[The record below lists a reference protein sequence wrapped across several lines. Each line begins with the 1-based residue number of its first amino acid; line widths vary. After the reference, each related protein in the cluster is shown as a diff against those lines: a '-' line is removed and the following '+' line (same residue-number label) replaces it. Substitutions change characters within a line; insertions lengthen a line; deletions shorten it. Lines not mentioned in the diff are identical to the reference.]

1 MRVKEVLIENNNK
14 RYILLNQ
21 EGFPVMPAMKEIM
34 NWIKVNYQGKE
45 VARWKM
51 KTTELFK
58 TYLEI

>member
-1 MRVKEVLIENNNK
+1 M
-14 RYILLNQ
+14 NQ
-21 EGFPVMPAMKEIM
+21 EGFPVMPAMKEILD
-34 NWIKVNYQGKE
+34 WIKVNYQGKE